1 MTLAPRHLRIE
12 QRGRVLQVLLD
23 NPPANFLTTA
33 VMQELADLLDDL
45 EQRQDIGAVI
55 LSGAA
60 DGVFLT
66 HFDVDEIE
74 RAVAPI
80 TFSMPAWLTRLLLES
95 ESLLRHLPGA
105 RRLLRHTLLAGVADM
120 NLFHE
125 VTAHMRR
132 MDKVFIAAING
143 LALGGGCELALAC
156 DLRLMAEDD
165 QVERFLGQ
173 PEVLIGLIPGGGG
186 TQMLARSLGVAKAL
200 ELCLEGQLLEP
211 RQALALGLVNGLAP
225 AEELLEAA
233 DALAQRLSRR
243 SPQAVHLIK
252 HSIYQA
258 ASRDWTEG
266 MASEK
271 AGFLSAASQGNTRR
285 AMREYIERVRTIT
298 REERPFRRADFD
310 DLTEGNPSTWPTGDL
325 HDCLLFPGFR
335 HALADPEHSPDG
347 RRLPAVLRPGPGH
360 AAPAARPVAARLRRR
375 APAAP
380 PGSLGRPARRRTA
393 L

>member
-33 VMQELADLLDDL
+33 VMQELADQLEDL

-105 RRLLRHTLLAGVADM
+105 RKLLRRTLLAGVADM

-186 TQMLARSLGVAKAL
+186 TQMLARSLGVARAL

-243 SPQAVHLIK
+243 SPQAVRLIK
-252 HSIYQA
+252 RSIYQA

-285 AMREYIERVRTIT
+285 AMRECIERVRTIT

-310 DLTEGNPSTWPTGDL
+310 DLTEGNAIDMAY
-325 HDCLLFPGFR
+325 R
-335 HALADPEHSPDG
+335 
-347 RRLPAVLRPGPGH
+347 
-360 AAPAARPVAARLRRR
+360 
-375 APAAP
+375 
-380 PGSLGRPARRRTA
+380 
-393 L
+393 

>member
-66 HFDVDEIE
+66 HFDVDKIE

-105 RRLLRHTLLAGVADM
+105 RKLLRRTLLAGVADM

-132 MDKVFIAAING
+132 MHKVFIAAING

-252 HSIYQA
+252 RSIYQA

-310 DLTEGNPSTWPTGDL
+310 DLTEGNAIDMAY
-325 HDCLLFPGFR
+325 R
-335 HALADPEHSPDG
+335 
-347 RRLPAVLRPGPGH
+347 
-360 AAPAARPVAARLRRR
+360 
-375 APAAP
+375 
-380 PGSLGRPARRRTA
+380 
-393 L
+393 

>member
-33 VMQELADLLDDL
+33 VMQELADLLEDL

-74 RAVAPI
+74 RAVDPI

-105 RRLLRHTLLAGVADM
+105 RKLLRRTLLAGVADM

-186 TQMLARSLGVAKAL
+186 TQMLARSLGVARAL

-243 SPQAVHLIK
+243 SPQAVRLIK
-252 HSIYQA
+252 RSIYQA

-310 DLTEGNPSTWPTGDL
+310 DLTEGNAIDMAY
-325 HDCLLFPGFR
+325 R
-335 HALADPEHSPDG
+335 
-347 RRLPAVLRPGPGH
+347 
-360 AAPAARPVAARLRRR
+360 
-375 APAAP
+375 
-380 PGSLGRPARRRTA
+380 
-393 L
+393 

>member
-74 RAVAPI
+74 HAVAPI

-105 RRLLRHTLLAGVADM
+105 RKLLRRTLLAGVADM

-233 DALAQRLSRR
+233 DSLAQRLSRR

-252 HSIYQA
+252 RSIYQA

-310 DLTEGNPSTWPTGDL
+310 DLTEGNAIDMAY
-325 HDCLLFPGFR
+325 R
-335 HALADPEHSPDG
+335 
-347 RRLPAVLRPGPGH
+347 
-360 AAPAARPVAARLRRR
+360 
-375 APAAP
+375 
-380 PGSLGRPARRRTA
+380 
-393 L
+393 

>member
-33 VMQELADLLDDL
+33 VMQELADLLEDL

-66 HFDVDEIE
+66 HFDVDEIKH
-74 RAVAPI
+74 AVAPI

-105 RRLLRHTLLAGVADM
+105 RKLLRRTLLAGVADM

-186 TQMLARSLGVAKAL
+186 TQMLARSLGVARAL

-243 SPQAVHLIK
+243 SPQAVRLIK
-252 HSIYQA
+252 RSIYQA

-310 DLTEGNPSTWPTGDL
+310 DLTEGNAIDMAY
-325 HDCLLFPGFR
+325 R
-335 HALADPEHSPDG
+335 
-347 RRLPAVLRPGPGH
+347 
-360 AAPAARPVAARLRRR
+360 
-375 APAAP
+375 
-380 PGSLGRPARRRTA
+380 
-393 L
+393 

>member
-33 VMQELADLLDDL
+33 VMQELADLLEDL

-105 RRLLRHTLLAGVADM
+105 RKLLRRTLLAGVADM

-186 TQMLARSLGVAKAL
+186 TQMLARSLGVARAL

-243 SPQAVHLIK
+243 SPQAVRLIK
-252 HSIYQA
+252 RSIYQA

-285 AMREYIERVRTIT
+285 AMREYIERVRTII

-310 DLTEGNPSTWPTGDL
+310 DLTEGNAIDMAY
-325 HDCLLFPGFR
+325 R
-335 HALADPEHSPDG
+335 
-347 RRLPAVLRPGPGH
+347 
-360 AAPAARPVAARLRRR
+360 
-375 APAAP
+375 
-380 PGSLGRPARRRTA
+380 
-393 L
+393 

>member
-33 VMQELADLLDDL
+33 VMQELADLLEDL

-105 RRLLRHTLLAGVADM
+105 RKLLRRTLLAGVADM

-173 PEVLIGLIPGGGG
+173 PEVLIGLIPGGGD
-186 TQMLARSLGVAKAL
+186 TQMLARSLGVARAL

-243 SPQAVHLIK
+243 SPQAVRLIK
-252 HSIYQA
+252 RSIYQA

-310 DLTEGNPSTWPTGDL
+310 DLTEGNAIDMAY
-325 HDCLLFPGFR
+325 R
-335 HALADPEHSPDG
+335 
-347 RRLPAVLRPGPGH
+347 
-360 AAPAARPVAARLRRR
+360 
-375 APAAP
+375 
-380 PGSLGRPARRRTA
+380 
-393 L
+393 

>member
-12 QRGRVLQVLLD
+12 QRGRVPQVLLD

-33 VMQELADLLDDL
+33 VMQELADLLEDL

-105 RRLLRHTLLAGVADM
+105 RKLLRRTLLAGVADM

-186 TQMLARSLGVAKAL
+186 TQMLARSLGVARAL

-243 SPQAVHLIK
+243 SPQAVRLIK
-252 HSIYQA
+252 RSIYQA

-310 DLTEGNPSTWPTGDL
+310 DLTEGNAIDMAY
-325 HDCLLFPGFR
+325 R
-335 HALADPEHSPDG
+335 
-347 RRLPAVLRPGPGH
+347 
-360 AAPAARPVAARLRRR
+360 
-375 APAAP
+375 
-380 PGSLGRPARRRTA
+380 
-393 L
+393 

>member
-1 MTLAPRHLRIE
+1 MTLAPRHLRVE

-105 RRLLRHTLLAGVADM
+105 RKLLRHTLLAGVADM

-225 AEELLEAA
+225 AEGLLEAA

-252 HSIYQA
+252 RSIYQA

-310 DLTEGNPSTWPTGDL
+310 DLTEGNAIDMAY
-325 HDCLLFPGFR
+325 R
-335 HALADPEHSPDG
+335 
-347 RRLPAVLRPGPGH
+347 
-360 AAPAARPVAARLRRR
+360 
-375 APAAP
+375 
-380 PGSLGRPARRRTA
+380 
-393 L
+393 

>member
-33 VMQELADLLDDL
+33 VMQELADLLEDL

-105 RRLLRHTLLAGVADM
+105 RKLLRRTLLAGVADM
-120 NLFHE
+120 NLLHE

-186 TQMLARSLGVAKAL
+186 TQMLARSLGVARAL

-243 SPQAVHLIK
+243 SPQAVRLIK
-252 HSIYQA
+252 RSIYQA

-310 DLTEGNPSTWPTGDL
+310 DLTEGNAIDMAY
-325 HDCLLFPGFR
+325 R
-335 HALADPEHSPDG
+335 
-347 RRLPAVLRPGPGH
+347 
-360 AAPAARPVAARLRRR
+360 
-375 APAAP
+375 
-380 PGSLGRPARRRTA
+380 
-393 L
+393 

>member
-105 RRLLRHTLLAGVADM
+105 RKLLRHTLLAGVADM

-211 RQALALGLVNGLAP
+211 RQALVLGLVNGLAP

-252 HSIYQA
+252 RSIYQA

-310 DLTEGNPSTWPTGDL
+310 DLTEGNAIDMAY
-325 HDCLLFPGFR
+325 R
-335 HALADPEHSPDG
+335 
-347 RRLPAVLRPGPGH
+347 
-360 AAPAARPVAARLRRR
+360 
-375 APAAP
+375 
-380 PGSLGRPARRRTA
+380 
-393 L
+393 

>member
-33 VMQELADLLDDL
+33 VMQELADLLEDL

-105 RRLLRHTLLAGVADM
+105 RKLLRRTLLAGVADM

-143 LALGGGCELALAC
+143 LALGGGCELARAC

-186 TQMLARSLGVAKAL
+186 TQMLARSLGVARAL

-243 SPQAVHLIK
+243 SPQAVRLIK
-252 HSIYQA
+252 RSIYQA

-310 DLTEGNPSTWPTGDL
+310 DLTEGNAIDMAY
-325 HDCLLFPGFR
+325 R
-335 HALADPEHSPDG
+335 
-347 RRLPAVLRPGPGH
+347 
-360 AAPAARPVAARLRRR
+360 
-375 APAAP
+375 
-380 PGSLGRPARRRTA
+380 
-393 L
+393 

>member
-33 VMQELADLLDDL
+33 VMQELADLLEDL

-55 LSGAA
+55 LSGAE

-105 RRLLRHTLLAGVADM
+105 RKLLRRTLLAGVADM

-186 TQMLARSLGVAKAL
+186 TQMLARSLGVARAL

-243 SPQAVHLIK
+243 SPQAVRLIK
-252 HSIYQA
+252 RSIYQA

-285 AMREYIERVRTIT
+285 AMREYIELVRTIV

-310 DLTEGNPSTWPTGDL
+310 DLTEGNAIDMAY
-325 HDCLLFPGFR
+325 R
-335 HALADPEHSPDG
+335 
-347 RRLPAVLRPGPGH
+347 
-360 AAPAARPVAARLRRR
+360 
-375 APAAP
+375 
-380 PGSLGRPARRRTA
+380 
-393 L
+393 

>member
-33 VMQELADLLDDL
+33 VMQELADLLEDL

-105 RRLLRHTLLAGVADM
+105 RKLLQRTLLAGVADM

-186 TQMLARSLGVAKAL
+186 TQMLARSLGVARAL

-243 SPQAVHLIK
+243 SPQAVRLIK
-252 HSIYQA
+252 RSIYQA

-310 DLTEGNPSTWPTGDL
+310 DLTEGNAIDMAY
-325 HDCLLFPGFR
+325 R
-335 HALADPEHSPDG
+335 
-347 RRLPAVLRPGPGH
+347 
-360 AAPAARPVAARLRRR
+360 
-375 APAAP
+375 
-380 PGSLGRPARRRTA
+380 
-393 L
+393 

>member
-33 VMQELADLLDDL
+33 VMQELADLLEDL

-60 DGVFLT
+60 DRVFLT

-105 RRLLRHTLLAGVADM
+105 RKLLRRTLLAGVADM

-186 TQMLARSLGVAKAL
+186 TQMLARSLGVARAL

-211 RQALALGLVNGLAP
+211 RQALALGLVKGLAP

-243 SPQAVHLIK
+243 SPQAVRLIK
-252 HSIYQA
+252 RSIYQA

-310 DLTEGNPSTWPTGDL
+310 DLTEGNAIDMAY
-325 HDCLLFPGFR
+325 R
-335 HALADPEHSPDG
+335 
-347 RRLPAVLRPGPGH
+347 
-360 AAPAARPVAARLRRR
+360 
-375 APAAP
+375 
-380 PGSLGRPARRRTA
+380 
-393 L
+393 

>member
-33 VMQELADLLDDL
+33 VMQELADLLEDL

-74 RAVAPI
+74 LAVAPI

-105 RRLLRHTLLAGVADM
+105 RKLLRRTLLAGVADM

-186 TQMLARSLGVAKAL
+186 TQMLARSLGVARAL

-243 SPQAVHLIK
+243 SPQAVRLIK
-252 HSIYQA
+252 RSIYQA

-310 DLTEGNPSTWPTGDL
+310 DLTEGNAIDMAY
-325 HDCLLFPGFR
+325 R
-335 HALADPEHSPDG
+335 
-347 RRLPAVLRPGPGH
+347 
-360 AAPAARPVAARLRRR
+360 
-375 APAAP
+375 
-380 PGSLGRPARRRTA
+380 
-393 L
+393 

>member
-23 NPPANFLTTA
+23 NPPANFLTTT
-33 VMQELADLLDDL
+33 VMQELADLLEDL

-105 RRLLRHTLLAGVADM
+105 RKLLRRTLLAGVADM

-125 VTAHMRR
+125 ITAHMRR

-186 TQMLARSLGVAKAL
+186 TQMLARSLGVARAL

-243 SPQAVHLIK
+243 SPQAVRLIK
-252 HSIYQA
+252 RSIYQA

-310 DLTEGNPSTWPTGDL
+310 DLTEGNAIDMAY
-325 HDCLLFPGFR
+325 R
-335 HALADPEHSPDG
+335 
-347 RRLPAVLRPGPGH
+347 
-360 AAPAARPVAARLRRR
+360 
-375 APAAP
+375 
-380 PGSLGRPARRRTA
+380 
-393 L
+393 

>member
-33 VMQELADLLDDL
+33 VMQELADLLEDL
-45 EQRQDIGAVI
+45 EQRQDIGAVP

-105 RRLLRHTLLAGVADM
+105 RKLLRRTLLAGVADM

-186 TQMLARSLGVAKAL
+186 TQMLARSLGVARAL

-243 SPQAVHLIK
+243 SPQAVRLIK
-252 HSIYQA
+252 RSIYQA

-310 DLTEGNPSTWPTGDL
+310 DLTEGNAIDMAY
-325 HDCLLFPGFR
+325 R
-335 HALADPEHSPDG
+335 
-347 RRLPAVLRPGPGH
+347 
-360 AAPAARPVAARLRRR
+360 
-375 APAAP
+375 
-380 PGSLGRPARRRTA
+380 
-393 L
+393 

>member
-1 MTLAPRHLRIE
+1 MTLVPRHLRIE

-33 VMQELADLLDDL
+33 VMQELADLLEDL

-105 RRLLRHTLLAGVADM
+105 RKLLRRTLLAGVADM

-186 TQMLARSLGVAKAL
+186 TQMLARSLGVARAL

-243 SPQAVHLIK
+243 SPQAVRLIK
-252 HSIYQA
+252 RSIYQA

-310 DLTEGNPSTWPTGDL
+310 DLTEGNAIDMAY
-325 HDCLLFPGFR
+325 R
-335 HALADPEHSPDG
+335 
-347 RRLPAVLRPGPGH
+347 
-360 AAPAARPVAARLRRR
+360 
-375 APAAP
+375 
-380 PGSLGRPARRRTA
+380 
-393 L
+393 

>member
-33 VMQELADLLDDL
+33 VMQELADLLEDL

-105 RRLLRHTLLAGVADM
+105 RELLRRTLLAGVADM

-186 TQMLARSLGVAKAL
+186 TQMLARSLGVARAL

-243 SPQAVHLIK
+243 SPQAVRLIK
-252 HSIYQA
+252 RSIYQA

-310 DLTEGNPSTWPTGDL
+310 DLTEGNAIDMAY
-325 HDCLLFPGFR
+325 R
-335 HALADPEHSPDG
+335 
-347 RRLPAVLRPGPGH
+347 
-360 AAPAARPVAARLRRR
+360 
-375 APAAP
+375 
-380 PGSLGRPARRRTA
+380 
-393 L
+393 

>member
-1 MTLAPRHLRIE
+1 MTLALRHLRIE

-33 VMQELADLLDDL
+33 VMQELADLLEDL

-105 RRLLRHTLLAGVADM
+105 RKLLRRTLLAGVADM

-186 TQMLARSLGVAKAL
+186 TQMLARSLGVARAL

-243 SPQAVHLIK
+243 SPQAVRLIK
-252 HSIYQA
+252 RSIYQA

-271 AGFLSAASQGNTRR
+271 AGLLSAASQGNTRR
-285 AMREYIERVRTIT
+285 AMREYIERVRTIV

-310 DLTEGNPSTWPTGDL
+310 DLTEGNAIDMAY
-325 HDCLLFPGFR
+325 R
-335 HALADPEHSPDG
+335 
-347 RRLPAVLRPGPGH
+347 
-360 AAPAARPVAARLRRR
+360 
-375 APAAP
+375 
-380 PGSLGRPARRRTA
+380 
-393 L
+393 

>member
-1 MTLAPRHLRIE
+1 MTLAPRHLRVE

-33 VMQELADLLDDL
+33 VMQELADLLEDL

-105 RRLLRHTLLAGVADM
+105 RKLLRRTLLAGVADM

-186 TQMLARSLGVAKAL
+186 TQMLARSLGVARAL

-211 RQALALGLVNGLAP
+211 RQAVALGLVNGLAP

-243 SPQAVHLIK
+243 SPQAVRLIK
-252 HSIYQA
+252 RSIYQA

-285 AMREYIERVRTIT
+285 AMREYIVRVRTIV

-310 DLTEGNPSTWPTGDL
+310 DLTEGNAIDMAY
-325 HDCLLFPGFR
+325 R
-335 HALADPEHSPDG
+335 
-347 RRLPAVLRPGPGH
+347 
-360 AAPAARPVAARLRRR
+360 
-375 APAAP
+375 
-380 PGSLGRPARRRTA
+380 
-393 L
+393 

>member
-33 VMQELADLLDDL
+33 VMQELADLLEDL

-74 RAVAPI
+74 HAVAPI
-80 TFSMPAWLTRLLLES
+80 TFSMPAWLSRLLLES

-105 RRLLRHTLLAGVADM
+105 RKLLRRTLLAGVADM

-186 TQMLARSLGVAKAL
+186 TQMLARSLGVARAL

-243 SPQAVHLIK
+243 SPQAVRLIK
-252 HSIYQA
+252 RSIYQA

-310 DLTEGNPSTWPTGDL
+310 DLTEGNAIDMAY
-325 HDCLLFPGFR
+325 R
-335 HALADPEHSPDG
+335 
-347 RRLPAVLRPGPGH
+347 
-360 AAPAARPVAARLRRR
+360 
-375 APAAP
+375 
-380 PGSLGRPARRRTA
+380 
-393 L
+393 

>member
-1 MTLAPRHLRIE
+1 MTLAPRHLRVE

-33 VMQELADLLDDL
+33 VMQELADLLEDL

-105 RRLLRHTLLAGVADM
+105 RKLLRRTLLAGVADM

-132 MDKVFIAAING
+132 MDKVFIAAISG

-186 TQMLARSLGVAKAL
+186 TQMLARSLGVARAL

-243 SPQAVHLIK
+243 SPQAVRLIK
-252 HSIYQA
+252 RSIYQA

-285 AMREYIERVRTIT
+285 AMREYIERVRTIV

-310 DLTEGNPSTWPTGDL
+310 DLTEGNAIDMAY
-325 HDCLLFPGFR
+325 R
-335 HALADPEHSPDG
+335 
-347 RRLPAVLRPGPGH
+347 
-360 AAPAARPVAARLRRR
+360 
-375 APAAP
+375 
-380 PGSLGRPARRRTA
+380 
-393 L
+393 

>member
-33 VMQELADLLDDL
+33 VMQELADLLEDL

-105 RRLLRHTLLAGVADM
+105 RKLLRRTLLAGVADM

-186 TQMLARSLGVAKAL
+186 TQMLARSLGVARTL

-243 SPQAVHLIK
+243 SPQAVRLIK
-252 HSIYQA
+252 RSIYQA

-310 DLTEGNPSTWPTGDL
+310 DLTEGNAIDMAY
-325 HDCLLFPGFR
+325 R
-335 HALADPEHSPDG
+335 
-347 RRLPAVLRPGPGH
+347 
-360 AAPAARPVAARLRRR
+360 
-375 APAAP
+375 
-380 PGSLGRPARRRTA
+380 
-393 L
+393 

>member
-33 VMQELADLLDDL
+33 VMQELADLLEDL

-55 LSGAA
+55 LAGAA

-105 RRLLRHTLLAGVADM
+105 RKLLRHTLLAGVADM

-252 HSIYQA
+252 RSIYQA

-310 DLTEGNPSTWPTGDL
+310 DLTEGNAIDMAY
-325 HDCLLFPGFR
+325 R
-335 HALADPEHSPDG
+335 
-347 RRLPAVLRPGPGH
+347 
-360 AAPAARPVAARLRRR
+360 
-375 APAAP
+375 
-380 PGSLGRPARRRTA
+380 
-393 L
+393 

>member
-33 VMQELADLLDDL
+33 VMQELADLLEDL

-105 RRLLRHTLLAGVADM
+105 RKLLRHTLLAGVADM

-186 TQMLARSLGVAKAL
+186 TQMLARSLGVARAL

-211 RQALALGLVNGLAP
+211 RQALALGLINGLAP

-252 HSIYQA
+252 RSIYQA

-310 DLTEGNPSTWPTGDL
+310 DLTEGNAIDMAY
-325 HDCLLFPGFR
+325 R
-335 HALADPEHSPDG
+335 
-347 RRLPAVLRPGPGH
+347 
-360 AAPAARPVAARLRRR
+360 
-375 APAAP
+375 
-380 PGSLGRPARRRTA
+380 
-393 L
+393 

>member
-105 RRLLRHTLLAGVADM
+105 RKLLRHTLLAGVADM

-252 HSIYQA
+252 RSIYQA
-258 ASRDWTEG
+258 ASRDWTED

-310 DLTEGNPSTWPTGDL
+310 DLTEGNAIDMAY
-325 HDCLLFPGFR
+325 R
-335 HALADPEHSPDG
+335 
-347 RRLPAVLRPGPGH
+347 
-360 AAPAARPVAARLRRR
+360 
-375 APAAP
+375 
-380 PGSLGRPARRRTA
+380 
-393 L
+393 

>member
-74 RAVAPI
+74 RAVTPI

-105 RRLLRHTLLAGVADM
+105 RKLLRHTLLAGVADM

-243 SPQAVHLIK
+243 SPQAVRLIK
-252 HSIYQA
+252 RSIYQA

-310 DLTEGNPSTWPTGDL
+310 DLTEGNAIDMAY
-325 HDCLLFPGFR
+325 R
-335 HALADPEHSPDG
+335 
-347 RRLPAVLRPGPGH
+347 
-360 AAPAARPVAARLRRR
+360 
-375 APAAP
+375 
-380 PGSLGRPARRRTA
+380 
-393 L
+393 

>member
-33 VMQELADLLDDL
+33 VMQELADLLEDL

-105 RRLLRHTLLAGVADM
+105 RKLLRRTLLAGVADM

-186 TQMLARSLGVAKAL
+186 TQMLARSLGVARAL

-243 SPQAVHLIK
+243 SPQAVRLIK
-252 HSIYQA
+252 RSIYQA

-285 AMREYIERVRTIT
+285 AMREYIELVRTIV

-310 DLTEGNPSTWPTGDL
+310 DLTEGNAIDMAY
-325 HDCLLFPGFR
+325 R
-335 HALADPEHSPDG
+335 
-347 RRLPAVLRPGPGH
+347 
-360 AAPAARPVAARLRRR
+360 
-375 APAAP
+375 
-380 PGSLGRPARRRTA
+380 
-393 L
+393 

>member
-33 VMQELADLLDDL
+33 VLQELADLLEDL
-45 EQRQDIGAVI
+45 AQRQDIGAVI

-66 HFDVDEIE
+66 PFDVDEIE

-105 RRLLRHTLLAGVADM
+105 RKLLRRTLLAGVADM

-186 TQMLARSLGVAKAL
+186 TQMLARSLGVARAL

-243 SPQAVHLIK
+243 SPQAVRLIK
-252 HSIYQA
+252 RSIYQA

-310 DLTEGNPSTWPTGDL
+310 DLTEGNAIDMAY
-325 HDCLLFPGFR
+325 R
-335 HALADPEHSPDG
+335 
-347 RRLPAVLRPGPGH
+347 
-360 AAPAARPVAARLRRR
+360 
-375 APAAP
+375 
-380 PGSLGRPARRRTA
+380 
-393 L
+393 

>member
-33 VMQELADLLDDL
+33 VMQELADLLEDL

-105 RRLLRHTLLAGVADM
+105 RKLLRRTLLAGVADM

-186 TQMLARSLGVAKAL
+186 TQMLARSLGVARAL

-243 SPQAVHLIK
+243 SPQAVRLIK
-252 HSIYQA
+252 RSIYQA

-298 REERPFRRADFD
+298 REKRPFRRADFD
-310 DLTEGNPSTWPTGDL
+310 DLTEGNAIDMAY
-325 HDCLLFPGFR
+325 R
-335 HALADPEHSPDG
+335 
-347 RRLPAVLRPGPGH
+347 
-360 AAPAARPVAARLRRR
+360 
-375 APAAP
+375 
-380 PGSLGRPARRRTA
+380 
-393 L
+393 

>member
-66 HFDVDEIE
+66 HFDVDKIE

-105 RRLLRHTLLAGVADM
+105 RKLLRHTLLAGIADM

-186 TQMLARSLGVAKAL
+186 TQMLARSLGVARAL

-243 SPQAVHLIK
+243 SPQAVRLIK
-252 HSIYQA
+252 RSIYQA

-310 DLTEGNPSTWPTGDL
+310 DLTEGNAIDMAY
-325 HDCLLFPGFR
+325 R
-335 HALADPEHSPDG
+335 
-347 RRLPAVLRPGPGH
+347 
-360 AAPAARPVAARLRRR
+360 
-375 APAAP
+375 
-380 PGSLGRPARRRTA
+380 
-393 L
+393 

>member
-33 VMQELADLLDDL
+33 VMQELADLLEDL

-105 RRLLRHTLLAGVADM
+105 RKLLRRTLLAGVADM

-186 TQMLARSLGVAKAL
+186 TQMLARSLGVARAL

-243 SPQAVHLIK
+243 SPQAVRLIK
-252 HSIYQA
+252 RSIYQA

-271 AGFLSAASQGNTRR
+271 AGFLSAASQGNPRR

-310 DLTEGNPSTWPTGDL
+310 DLTEGNAIDMAY
-325 HDCLLFPGFR
+325 R
-335 HALADPEHSPDG
+335 
-347 RRLPAVLRPGPGH
+347 
-360 AAPAARPVAARLRRR
+360 
-375 APAAP
+375 
-380 PGSLGRPARRRTA
+380 
-393 L
+393 

>member
-1 MTLAPRHLRIE
+1 MTLAPRHLRVE

-33 VMQELADLLDDL
+33 VMQELADLLEDL

-66 HFDVDEIE
+66 HFDVGEIE

-105 RRLLRHTLLAGVADM
+105 RKLLRRTLLAGVADM

-186 TQMLARSLGVAKAL
+186 TQMLARSLGVARAL

-243 SPQAVHLIK
+243 SPQAVRLIK
-252 HSIYQA
+252 RSIYQA

-285 AMREYIERVRTIT
+285 AMREYIERVRTIV

-310 DLTEGNPSTWPTGDL
+310 DLTEGNAIDMAY
-325 HDCLLFPGFR
+325 R
-335 HALADPEHSPDG
+335 
-347 RRLPAVLRPGPGH
+347 
-360 AAPAARPVAARLRRR
+360 
-375 APAAP
+375 
-380 PGSLGRPARRRTA
+380 
-393 L
+393 

>member
-12 QRGRVLQVLLD
+12 QRGHVLQVLLD

-33 VMQELADLLDDL
+33 VMQELADLLEDL

-105 RRLLRHTLLAGVADM
+105 RKLLRRTLLAGVADM

-186 TQMLARSLGVAKAL
+186 TQMLARSLGVARAL

-243 SPQAVHLIK
+243 SPQAVRLIK
-252 HSIYQA
+252 RSIYQA

-285 AMREYIERVRTIT
+285 AMREYIELVRTIV

-310 DLTEGNPSTWPTGDL
+310 DLTEGNAIDMAY
-325 HDCLLFPGFR
+325 R
-335 HALADPEHSPDG
+335 
-347 RRLPAVLRPGPGH
+347 
-360 AAPAARPVAARLRRR
+360 
-375 APAAP
+375 
-380 PGSLGRPARRRTA
+380 
-393 L
+393 

>member
-33 VMQELADLLDDL
+33 VMQELADLLEDL

-60 DGVFLT
+60 DRVFLT

-74 RAVAPI
+74 HAVAPI

-105 RRLLRHTLLAGVADM
+105 RKLLRRTLLAGVADM

-186 TQMLARSLGVAKAL
+186 TQMLARSLGVARAL

-243 SPQAVHLIK
+243 SPQAVRLIK
-252 HSIYQA
+252 RSIYQA

-310 DLTEGNPSTWPTGDL
+310 DLTEGNAIDMAY
-325 HDCLLFPGFR
+325 R
-335 HALADPEHSPDG
+335 
-347 RRLPAVLRPGPGH
+347 
-360 AAPAARPVAARLRRR
+360 
-375 APAAP
+375 
-380 PGSLGRPARRRTA
+380 
-393 L
+393 

>member
-80 TFSMPAWLTRLLLES
+80 TFSMPAWLACLLLES

-105 RRLLRHTLLAGVADM
+105 RKLLRHTLLAGVADM

-252 HSIYQA
+252 RSIYQA

-310 DLTEGNPSTWPTGDL
+310 DLTEGNAIDMAY
-325 HDCLLFPGFR
+325 R
-335 HALADPEHSPDG
+335 
-347 RRLPAVLRPGPGH
+347 
-360 AAPAARPVAARLRRR
+360 
-375 APAAP
+375 
-380 PGSLGRPARRRTA
+380 
-393 L
+393 